1 MGTVQLRGKELCW
14 IINDAL
20 RSDARPALTCAA
32 KVLLALRPLALAGN
46 NGRVPPGGR
55 VYRGGCLPVSN
66 RGFFTEG
73 KCFRTPSAL
82 ATCFSEEAAQAFA
95 QRRAAPG
102 DDRPAIVWTVIIGDV
117 PDPRIPAYVLDSSGE
132 LLFSPYARFRV
143 EHAEWREIDGTY
155 AADSLVVSAFPD
167 LDVESKDA

>member
-66 RGFFTEG
+66 RGFFTQG

-95 QRRAAPG
+95 QRSVLSMQNG
-102 DDRPAIVWTVIIGDV
+102 GSET
-117 PDPRIPAYVLDSSGE
+117 DPTHRI
-132 LLFSPYARFRV
+132 LL
-143 EHAEWREIDGTY
+143 
-155 AADSLVVSAFPD
+155 
-167 LDVESKDA
+167 